1 MKKTEVRV
9 PELVRLLEG
18 KETICT
24 DQLQALI
31 EKAQKPGVTEE
42 MSRSILQP
50 KRPKRPKRTDIL
62 GIDAVVS
69 ALAGKGIKIELTPAE
84 RERYNYV
91 PFSEETLKMAAGHQ
105 WRGKRA
111 ILWWAPPERYGLTM
125 LKLKDA
131 FGTSTNVQ
139 PCVWNNNWWLKEKFA
154 KKVLKEGWHL
164 TLAELPDESRD
175 KTYDDQKALLT
186 KEEELL
192 TPVEVMYL
200 CLVNYL
206 VNDGE
211 RLLYNCY
218 SCYSR
223 TDTLDSCGY
232 VVDLGGF
239 GPGGLFALG
248 RWRPT
253 SRGSSLGVLAARK
266 FD

>member
-31 EKAQKPGVTEE
+31 EKAQKPVVTEE
-42 MSRSILQP
+42 MARSILQP
-50 KRPKRPKRTDIL
+50 KRTDIL
-62 GIDAVVS
+62 GVDVVVS
-69 ALAGKGIKIELTPAE
+69 ALSGKGIKIELTQDE
-84 RERYNYV
+84 RERYGYV
-91 PFSEETLKMAAGHQ
+91 PFSEETLKMVAGHQ
-105 WRGKRA
+105 WRDKRA

-125 LKLKDA
+125 LKLRDA
-131 FGTSTNVQ
+131 FGISRDTQ
-139 PCVWNNNWWLKEKFA
+139 PCVYGNDWWLKEKFA
-154 KKVLKEGWHL
+154 KEVLKEGWHL

-211 RLLYNCY
+211 RLLYD
-218 SCYSR
+218 CYSR
-223 TDTLDSCGY
+223 TDTLDSHGY
-232 VVDLGGF
+232 VVYLGDF
-239 GPGGLFALG
+239 HPDGLHVCLWPPAD
-248 RWRPT
+248 PD
-253 SRGSSLGVLAARK
+253 SSIGVLAARK